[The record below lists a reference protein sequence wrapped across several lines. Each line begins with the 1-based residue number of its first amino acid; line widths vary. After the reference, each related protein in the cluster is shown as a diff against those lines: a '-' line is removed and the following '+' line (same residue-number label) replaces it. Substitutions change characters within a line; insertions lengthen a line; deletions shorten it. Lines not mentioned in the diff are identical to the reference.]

1 MIEGKILHDIIME
14 EKENGYTEMDIDDWN

>member
-14 EKENGYTEMDIDDWN
+14 EKESGYSEMDIDDWN